1 MFQKLRSHQSCT
13 GFIRDL
19 LECIEQD
26 LLQLEPNDRAP
37 CTAVMGKLQAINVR
51 CKSDQE
57 YCRATVRITRNECPS
72 GLTDSIPMDFSD
84 RMKKLLN
91 LQTADLNSR
100 SQNQAKPNKEG
111 KSDAELHITQ
121 SNSRREILIAI
132 IIVVVFSAS
141 VLIFISGPSRRPI

>member
-1 MFQKLRSHQSCT
+1 
-13 GFIRDL
+13 
-19 LECIEQD
+19 
-26 LLQLEPNDRAP
+26 
-37 CTAVMGKLQAINVR
+37 
-51 CKSDQE
+51 
-57 YCRATVRITRNECPS
+57 
-72 GLTDSIPMDFSD
+72 MDFSD